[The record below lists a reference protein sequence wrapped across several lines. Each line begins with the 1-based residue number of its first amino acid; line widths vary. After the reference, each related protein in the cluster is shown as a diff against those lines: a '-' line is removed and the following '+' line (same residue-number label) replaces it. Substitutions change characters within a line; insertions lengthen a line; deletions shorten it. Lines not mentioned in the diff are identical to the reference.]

1 MTSRLIIEQ
10 EPLKVGQVRKVTSN
24 NGEKIDSI
32 TLLLNNNVEILFVPR
47 NDGTL
52 DFSVSDPQFDTSNL
66 DCSIDKEVL
75 RDLFMAI
82 MYLAARGQG
91 KTYLTA
97 LFCCVRCILFPG
109 TKIVVSSGTLKQAN
123 EVLLKIQDDFMK
135 QSSILRSEIEKCNI
149 GQNDASIYF
158 KNGSWI
164 KTRTSSENSRS
175 ARANCIVVDEFRM
188 VDETVINTVLRKFLT
203 SPRQPKYLQK
213 PEYAHM
219 QERNKEIYM
228 SSAYFKSSW
237 AYRKAQSYTLNF
249 FDDTKKYF
257 ICGLPYQVSVREG
270 LLSRSQLEDE
280 MSEADYN
287 ELVQQMEM
295 ECLWFGD
302 TDGSLFKFDE
312 LTARR
317 RLRKAFPPL
326 SFCNDKITIPK
337 LTSTGKRILSIDV
350 ALMQSTKKKKN
361 DASAIFINDLIQVN
375 DTAYQSN
382 FVYGETFEGLKT
394 DELGMIVMKYF
405 YEYQC
410 TDLVLDTNGIGL
422 GVYDF
427 ITKDQVCQENGK
439 RYQAMTCIN
448 DKDMAERCKVRDA
461 NKVVWSVKANA
472 NFNNEICV
480 LLRNGIQN
488 GKINF
493 LISEQD
499 ADSSL
504 KETYKGYFKM
514 SPTEQAKL
522 KMSYVQTTFAVYEL
536 IKLDHEVKNGNIK
549 VKEVEGM
556 RKDRYSSIAYSYW
569 CACQLELKLKPKTQD
584 TQSLVSKLPIRKAKY
599 N

>member
-1 MTSRLIIEQ
+1 MPQVKTQTEIEKDKQ
-10 EPLKVGQVRKVTSN
+10 QKIMETVAWRAGYYRSNPHRYVIDVLGLSLKWFQQ
-24 NGEKIDSI
+24 I
-32 TLLLNNNVEILFVPR
+32 LLWCMMHYNFV
-47 NDGTL
+47 
-52 DFSVSDPQFDTSNL
+52 
-66 DCSIDKEVL
+66 
-75 RDLFMAI
+75 

-337 LTSTGKRILSIDV
+337 LTATGKRILSIDV

-361 DASAIFINDLIQVN
+361 DTSAIFINDLIQVN

-427 ITKDQVCQENGK
+427 ITKDQICQENGK
-439 RYQAMTCIN
+439 RYKAMTCIN

-493 LISEQD
+493 LIPEQD

-522 KMSYVQTTFAVYEL
+522 KMSYIQTTFAVYEL

-569 CACQLELKLKPKTQD
+569 CACQLELKLKPKTQS
-584 TQSLVSKLPIRKAKY
+584 TQSLINKLPIRQPSHSSSFSKRF
-599 N
+599 

>member
-1 MTSRLIIEQ
+1 MPQLKTQTEIEKDKQ
-10 EPLKVGQVRKVTSN
+10 Q
-24 NGEKIDSI
+24 KIME
-32 TLLLNNNVEILFVPR
+32 TVAWKAGYYRANPHR
-47 NDGTL
+47 Y
-52 DFSVSDPQFDTSNL
+52 VS
-66 DCSIDKEVL
+66 EVL
-75 RDLFMAI
+75 GLSLKWFQQILLWCMMHYNFV

-237 AYRKAQSYTLNF
+237 AYKKAQSYTLNF

-326 SFCNDKITIPK
+326 SFCNDKISIPK
-337 LTSTGKRILSIDV
+337 LTATGKRILSIDV

-427 ITKDQVCQENGK
+427 ITKDQICQENGK

-493 LISEQD
+493 LIPEQD

-522 KMSYVQTTFAVYEL
+522 KMSYIQTTFAVYEL

-569 CACQLELKLKPKTQD
+569 CACQLELKLKPKTQN
-584 TQSLVSKLPIRKAKY
+584 TQSLVSKLPIRQGKRFSMF

>member
-1 MTSRLIIEQ
+1 MPQLKTQTEIEKDKQ
-10 EPLKVGQVRKVTSN
+10 QKIMETVAWRAGYYRNNPHRYVIDVLGLSLKWFQQ
-24 NGEKIDSI
+24 I
-32 TLLLNNNVEILFVPR
+32 LLWCMMHYNFV
-47 NDGTL
+47 
-52 DFSVSDPQFDTSNL
+52 
-66 DCSIDKEVL
+66 
-75 RDLFMAI
+75 

-257 ICGLPYQVSVREG
+257 ICGLPSQVSVREG

-337 LTSTGKRILSIDV
+337 LTATGKRILSIAV
-350 ALMQSTKKKKN
+350 ALMHSTKKKKN

-427 ITKDQVCQENGK
+427 ITKDQICQENGK

-493 LISEQD
+493 LIPEQD

-514 SPTEQAKL
+514 NQTEQAKL
-522 KMSYVQTTFAVYEL
+522 KMSYIQTTFAVYEL

-584 TQSLVSKLPIRKAKY
+584 TQSLVSKLTIRNAKY

>member
-1 MTSRLIIEQ
+1 MPQLKTQTEIEKDKQ
-10 EPLKVGQVRKVTSN
+10 Q
-24 NGEKIDSI
+24 KIMETI
-32 TLLLNNNVEILFVPR
+32 AWKAGYYRANPHR
-47 NDGTL
+47 Y
-52 DFSVSDPQFDTSNL
+52 VS
-66 DCSIDKEVL
+66 EVL
-75 RDLFMAI
+75 GLSLKWFQQILLWCMMHYNFV

-337 LTSTGKRILSIDV
+337 LTATGKRILSIDV

-427 ITKDQVCQENGK
+427 ITKDQICQENGK

-448 DKDMAERCKVRDA
+448 DKDMTERCKVRDA

-493 LISEQD
+493 LIPEQD

-514 SPTEQAKL
+514 SPTEQTKL
-522 KMSYVQTTFAVYEL
+522 KMSYIQTTFAIYEL

-584 TQSLVSKLPIRKAKY
+584 TQSLVSKLTIRKAKY

>member
-1 MTSRLIIEQ
+1 MPQLKTQTEIEKGKQ
-10 EPLKVGQVRKVTSN
+10 Q
-24 NGEKIDSI
+24 KIM
-32 TLLLNNNVEILFVPR
+32 EIVAWKAGYYRANPHR
-47 NDGTL
+47 Y
-52 DFSVSDPQFDTSNL
+52 VS
-66 DCSIDKEVL
+66 EVL
-75 RDLFMAI
+75 GLSLKWFQQILLWCMMHYNFV

-203 SPRQPKYLQK
+203 SPRQPKYLRK
-213 PEYAHM
+213 PEYAHL

-237 AYRKAQSYTLNF
+237 AYKKAQSYTINF
-249 FDDTKKYF
+249 FDDTKRYF
-257 ICGLPYQVSVREG
+257 ICGLPYQVSIREG
-270 LLSRSQLEDE
+270 LLSREQLQDE

-317 RLRKAFPPL
+317 RLRKALPPL

-337 LTSTGKRILSIDV
+337 LTTTGKRILSIDV

-361 DASAIFINDLIQVN
+361 DASAIFINDLIQIN

-427 ITKDQVCQENGK
+427 ITKDQISQENGK
-439 RYQAMTCIN
+439 RYKAMTCIN

-493 LISEQD
+493 LIPEQD
-499 ADSSL
+499 ADTSL
-504 KETYKGYFKM
+504 KEMYKGYYKM

-522 KMSYVQTTFAVYEL
+522 KMSYIQTTFAVYEL

-549 VKEVEGM
+549 VKEVDGM

-569 CACQLELKLKPKTQD
+569 CACQLELKLKPKNNNTND
-584 TQSLVSKLPIRKAKY
+584 LVSRLPIRQGKRFSMF

>member
-1 MTSRLIIEQ
+1 MPQLKTQTEIEKDKQ
-10 EPLKVGQVRKVTSN
+10 QKIMETVAWRAGYYRNNPHRYVIDVLGLSLKWFQQ
-24 NGEKIDSI
+24 I
-32 TLLLNNNVEILFVPR
+32 LLWCMMHYNFV
-47 NDGTL
+47 
-52 DFSVSDPQFDTSNL
+52 
-66 DCSIDKEVL
+66 
-75 RDLFMAI
+75 

-203 SPRQPKYLQK
+203 SPRQPKYLRK
-213 PEYAHM
+213 PEYAHL

-337 LTSTGKRILSIDV
+337 LTATGKRILSIDV

-427 ITKDQVCQENGK
+427 ITKDQICQENGK

-448 DKDMAERCKVRDA
+448 DKDMAERCKVREA

-522 KMSYVQTTFAVYEL
+522 KMSYIQTTFAVYEL
-536 IKLDHEVKNGNIK
+536 VKLDHEVKNGNIK

-569 CACQLELKLKPKTQD
+569 CACQLELKLKPKTQS
-584 TQSLVSKLPIRKAKY
+584 TQSLINKLPIRQPSHSSSFSKRF
-599 N
+599 

>member
-1 MTSRLIIEQ
+1 MPQLKTQTEIEKDKQ
-10 EPLKVGQVRKVTSN
+10 QKIMETIAWRAGYYRNNPHRYVIDVLGLSLKWFQQ
-24 NGEKIDSI
+24 I
-32 TLLLNNNVEILFVPR
+32 LLWCMMHYNFV
-47 NDGTL
+47 
-52 DFSVSDPQFDTSNL
+52 
-66 DCSIDKEVL
+66 
-75 RDLFMAI
+75 

-295 ECLWFGD
+295 ECLWFGY

-326 SFCNDKITIPK
+326 NFCNDKITIPK
-337 LTSTGKRILSIDV
+337 LTATGKRILSIDV

-427 ITKDQVCQENGK
+427 ITKDQICQENGK

-488 GKINF
+488 GKVNF

-514 SPTEQAKL
+514 NPTEQAKL
-522 KMSYVQTTFAVYEL
+522 KMSYIQTTFAVYEL

-584 TQSLVSKLPIRKAKY
+584 TQSLVSKLTIRKAKY

>member
-1 MTSRLIIEQ
+1 MPQLKTQTEIEKDKQ
-10 EPLKVGQVRKVTSN
+10 QKIMETVAWRAGYYRNNPHRYVIDVLGLSLKWFQQ
-24 NGEKIDSI
+24 I
-32 TLLLNNNVEILFVPR
+32 LLWCMMHYNFV
-47 NDGTL
+47 
-52 DFSVSDPQFDTSNL
+52 
-66 DCSIDKEVL
+66 
-75 RDLFMAI
+75 

-237 AYRKAQSYTLNF
+237 AYKKAQSYTLNF

-337 LTSTGKRILSIDV
+337 LTATGKRILSIDV

-375 DTAYQSN
+375 NTAYQSN

-584 TQSLVSKLPIRKAKY
+584 TQSLVSKLTIRKAKY

>member
-1 MTSRLIIEQ
+1 MPQLKTQTEIEKDKQ
-10 EPLKVGQVRKVTSN
+10 Q
-24 NGEKIDSI
+24 KIMETI
-32 TLLLNNNVEILFVPR
+32 AWKAGYYRANPHR
-47 NDGTL
+47 Y
-52 DFSVSDPQFDTSNL
+52 VS
-66 DCSIDKEVL
+66 EVL
-75 RDLFMAI
+75 GLSLKWFQQILLWCMMYYNFV

-427 ITKDQVCQENGK
+427 ITKDQICQENGK

-493 LISEQD
+493 LIPEQD

-522 KMSYVQTTFAVYEL
+522 KMSYIQTTFAVYEL
-536 IKLDHEVKNGNIK
+536 VKLDHEVKNGNIK

-569 CACQLELKLKPKTQD
+569 CACQLELKLKPKTQS
-584 TQSLVSKLPIRKAKY
+584 TQSLINKLPIRQPSHSSSFSKRF
-599 N
+599 

>member
-1 MTSRLIIEQ
+1 MPQLKTQTEIEKGKQ
-10 EPLKVGQVRKVTSN
+10 QKIMEIVAWKAGYYRSN
-24 NGEKIDSI
+24 
-32 TLLLNNNVEILFVPR
+32 PHR
-47 NDGTL
+47 Y
-52 DFSVSDPQFDTSNL
+52 VS
-66 DCSIDKEVL
+66 EVL
-75 RDLFMAI
+75 GLSLKWFQQILLWCMMHYNFV

-135 QSSILRSEIEKCNI
+135 QSPILRSEIDKCNI

-203 SPRQPKYLQK
+203 SPRQPKYLRK
-213 PEYAHM
+213 PEYAHL

-237 AYRKAQSYTLNF
+237 AYKKAQSYTINF
-249 FDDTKKYF
+249 FDDTKRYF
-257 ICGLPYQVSVREG
+257 ICGLPYQVSIREG
-270 LLSRSQLEDE
+270 LLSREQLQDE

-317 RLRKAFPPL
+317 RLRKALPPL

-337 LTSTGKRILSIDV
+337 LTTTGKRILSIDV

-427 ITKDQVCQENGK
+427 ITKDQISQENGK
-439 RYQAMTCIN
+439 RYKAMTCIN

-493 LISEQD
+493 LIPEQD
-499 ADSSL
+499 ADTSL
-504 KETYKGYFKM
+504 KEIYKGYYKM

-522 KMSYVQTTFAVYEL
+522 KMSYIQTTFAVYEL

-569 CACQLELKLKPKTQD
+569 CACQLELKLKPKQEN
-584 TQSLVSKLPIRKAKY
+584 TQSLVNLLPIKQGYR
-599 N
+599 NR

>member
-1 MTSRLIIEQ
+1 MPQLKTQTEIEKDKQ
-10 EPLKVGQVRKVTSN
+10 QKIMETVAWRAGYYRNNPHRYVIDVLGLSLKWFQQ
-24 NGEKIDSI
+24 I
-32 TLLLNNNVEILFVPR
+32 LLWCMMHYNFV
-47 NDGTL
+47 
-52 DFSVSDPQFDTSNL
+52 
-66 DCSIDKEVL
+66 
-75 RDLFMAI
+75 

-337 LTSTGKRILSIDV
+337 LTATGKRILSIDV

-427 ITKDQVCQENGK
+427 ITKDQICQENGK
-439 RYQAMTCIN
+439 RYRAMTCIN

-493 LISEQD
+493 LIPEQD

-522 KMSYVQTTFAVYEL
+522 KMSYIQTTFAVYEL

-556 RKDRYSSIAYSYW
+556 RKDRYSSIAYNFW
-569 CACQLELKLKPKTQD
+569 CACQLELKLKPKTQN
-584 TQSLVSKLPIRKAKY
+584 TQNLVDRLPIRQSKRFSLY

>member
-1 MTSRLIIEQ
+1 MPQLKTQTEIEKGKQ
-10 EPLKVGQVRKVTSN
+10 QKIMEIVAWKAGYYRSN
-24 NGEKIDSI
+24 
-32 TLLLNNNVEILFVPR
+32 PHR
-47 NDGTL
+47 Y
-52 DFSVSDPQFDTSNL
+52 VS
-66 DCSIDKEVL
+66 EVL
-75 RDLFMAI
+75 GLSLKWFQQILLWCMMHYNFV

-203 SPRQPKYLQK
+203 SPRQPKYLRK
-213 PEYAHM
+213 PEYAHL

-237 AYRKAQSYTLNF
+237 AYKKAQSYTINF
-249 FDDTKKYF
+249 FDDTKRYF
-257 ICGLPYQVSVREG
+257 ICGLPYQVSIREG
-270 LLSRSQLEDE
+270 LLSREQLQDE

-317 RLRKAFPPL
+317 RLRKALPPL

-337 LTSTGKRILSIDV
+337 LTTTGKRILSIDV

-427 ITKDQVCQENGK
+427 ITKDQISQENGK
-439 RYQAMTCIN
+439 RYKAMTCIN

-493 LISEQD
+493 LIPEQD
-499 ADSSL
+499 ADTSL
-504 KETYKGYFKM
+504 KEIYKGYYKM

-522 KMSYVQTTFAVYEL
+522 KMSYIQTTFAVYEL

-549 VKEVEGM
+549 VKEVDGM

-569 CACQLELKLKPKTQD
+569 CACQLELKLKPKQED
-584 TQSLVSKLPIRKAKY
+584 TQSLVNLLPIKQGYR
-599 N
+599 NR

>member
-1 MTSRLIIEQ
+1 MPQLKTQTEIEKDKQ
-10 EPLKVGQVRKVTSN
+10 Q
-24 NGEKIDSI
+24 KIMETI
-32 TLLLNNNVEILFVPR
+32 AWKAGYYRANPHRYVY
-47 NDGTL
+47 
-52 DFSVSDPQFDTSNL
+52 
-66 DCSIDKEVL
+66 EVL
-75 RDLFMAI
+75 GLSLKWFQQILLWCMMHYNFV

-237 AYRKAQSYTLNF
+237 AYKKAQSYTLNF

-337 LTSTGKRILSIDV
+337 LTATGKRILSIDV

-427 ITKDQVCQENGK
+427 ITKDQICQENGK
-439 RYQAMTCIN
+439 RYKAMTCIN

-493 LISEQD
+493 LIPEQD

-522 KMSYVQTTFAVYEL
+522 KMSYIQTTFAVYEL

-569 CACQLELKLKPKTQD
+569 CACQLELKLKPKTQS
-584 TQSLVSKLPIRKAKY
+584 TQSLINKLPIRQPSHSSSFSKRF
-599 N
+599 

>member
-1 MTSRLIIEQ
+1 MPQLKTQTEIEKDKQ
-10 EPLKVGQVRKVTSN
+10 QKIMETVAWRAGYYRNNPHRYVIDVLGLSLKWFQQ
-24 NGEKIDSI
+24 I
-32 TLLLNNNVEILFVPR
+32 LLWCMMHYNFV
-47 NDGTL
+47 
-52 DFSVSDPQFDTSNL
+52 
-66 DCSIDKEVL
+66 
-75 RDLFMAI
+75 

-257 ICGLPYQVSVREG
+257 ICGLPYQVSIREG
-270 LLSRSQLEDE
+270 LLSREQLQDE

-317 RLRKAFPPL
+317 RLRKALPPL

-337 LTSTGKRILSIDV
+337 LTTTGKRILSIDV

-427 ITKDQVCQENGK
+427 ITKDQISQENGK
-439 RYQAMTCIN
+439 RYKAMTCIN

-493 LISEQD
+493 LIPEQD
-499 ADSSL
+499 ADTSL
-504 KETYKGYFKM
+504 KEIYKGYYKM

-522 KMSYVQTTFAVYEL
+522 KMSYIQTTFAVYEL

-569 CACQLELKLKPKTQD
+569 CACQLELKLKPKQED
-584 TQSLVSKLPIRKAKY
+584 TQSLVNLLPIKQGYR
-599 N
+599 NR

>member
-1 MTSRLIIEQ
+1 MPQVKTQTEIEKDKQ
-10 EPLKVGQVRKVTSN
+10 QKIMETVAWRAGYYRSNPHRYVIDVLGLSLKWFQQ
-24 NGEKIDSI
+24 I
-32 TLLLNNNVEILFVPR
+32 LLWCMMHYNFV
-47 NDGTL
+47 
-52 DFSVSDPQFDTSNL
+52 
-66 DCSIDKEVL
+66 
-75 RDLFMAI
+75 

-326 SFCNDKITIPK
+326 SFCNDKIIIPK
-337 LTSTGKRILSIDV
+337 LTATGKRILSIDV

-427 ITKDQVCQENGK
+427 ITKDQICQENGK
-439 RYQAMTCIN
+439 RYKAMTCIN

-493 LISEQD
+493 LIPEQD

-522 KMSYVQTTFAVYEL
+522 KMSYIQTTFAVYEL
-536 IKLDHEVKNGNIK
+536 VKLDHEVKNGNIK

-584 TQSLVSKLPIRKAKY
+584 TQSLVSKLTIRKAKY

>member
-1 MTSRLIIEQ
+1 MPQLKTQTEIEKDKQ
-10 EPLKVGQVRKVTSN
+10 Q
-24 NGEKIDSI
+24 KIMETI
-32 TLLLNNNVEILFVPR
+32 AWKAGYYRANPHR
-47 NDGTL
+47 Y
-52 DFSVSDPQFDTSNL
+52 VS
-66 DCSIDKEVL
+66 EVL
-75 RDLFMAI
+75 GLSLKWFQQILLWCMMHYNFV

-337 LTSTGKRILSIDV
+337 LTATSKRILSIDV

-427 ITKDQVCQENGK
+427 ITKDQICQENGK

-493 LISEQD
+493 LIPEQD

-522 KMSYVQTTFAVYEL
+522 KMSYIQTTFAVYEL
-536 IKLDHEVKNGNIK
+536 VKLDHEVKNGNIK

-584 TQSLVSKLPIRKAKY
+584 TQSLVSKLTIRKAKY

>member
-1 MTSRLIIEQ
+1 MPQVKTQTEIEKDKQ
-10 EPLKVGQVRKVTSN
+10 QKIMETVAWRAGYYRSNPHRYVIDVLGLSLKWFQQ
-24 NGEKIDSI
+24 I
-32 TLLLNNNVEILFVPR
+32 LLWCMMHYNFV
-47 NDGTL
+47 
-52 DFSVSDPQFDTSNL
+52 
-66 DCSIDKEVL
+66 
-75 RDLFMAI
+75 

-203 SPRQPKYLQK
+203 SPRQPKYLRK
-213 PEYAHM
+213 PEYAHL

-237 AYRKAQSYTLNF
+237 AYKKAQSYTLNF

-257 ICGLPYQVSVREG
+257 ICGLPYQVSIREG

-337 LTSTGKRILSIDV
+337 LTATGKRILSIDV
-350 ALMQSTKKKKN
+350 ALMKSTKKKKN
-361 DASAIFINDLIQVN
+361 DASAIYINDLIQVN

-394 DELGMIVMKYF
+394 DELGIIVMKYF

-427 ITKDQVCQENGK
+427 ITKDQICQENGK
-439 RYQAMTCIN
+439 RYKAMTCIN

-493 LISEQD
+493 LIPEQD

-522 KMSYVQTTFAVYEL
+522 KMSYIQTTFAVYEL

-569 CACQLELKLKPKTQD
+569 CACQLELKLKPQTQN
-584 TQSLVSKLPIRKAKY
+584 TQSLINKLPIRQPSHSSSFSKRF
-599 N
+599 

>member
-1 MTSRLIIEQ
+1 MPQLKTQTEIEKDKQ
-10 EPLKVGQVRKVTSN
+10 QKIMETVAWRAGYYRNNPHRYVIDVLGLSLKWFQQ
-24 NGEKIDSI
+24 I
-32 TLLLNNNVEILFVPR
+32 LLWCMMHYNFV
-47 NDGTL
+47 
-52 DFSVSDPQFDTSNL
+52 
-66 DCSIDKEVL
+66 
-75 RDLFMAI
+75 

-337 LTSTGKRILSIDV
+337 LTATGKRILSIDV

-410 TDLVLDTNGIGL
+410 TDLVLDTNGIGF

-427 ITKDQVCQENGK
+427 ITKDQICQENGK

-493 LISEQD
+493 LIPEQD

-522 KMSYVQTTFAVYEL
+522 KISYIQTTFAVYEL

-584 TQSLVSKLPIRKAKY
+584 TQSLVSKLTIRKAKY

>member
-1 MTSRLIIEQ
+1 MPQLKTQTEIEKDKQ
-10 EPLKVGQVRKVTSN
+10 QKIMETVAWRAGYYRNNPHRYVIDVLGLSLKWFQQ
-24 NGEKIDSI
+24 I
-32 TLLLNNNVEILFVPR
+32 LLWCMMHYNFV
-47 NDGTL
+47 
-52 DFSVSDPQFDTSNL
+52 
-66 DCSIDKEVL
+66 
-75 RDLFMAI
+75 

-203 SPRQPKYLQK
+203 SPRQPKYLRK
-213 PEYAHM
+213 PEYAHL

-237 AYRKAQSYTLNF
+237 AYKKAQSYTLNF

-257 ICGLPYQVSVREG
+257 ICGLPYQVSIREG

-337 LTSTGKRILSIDV
+337 LTATGKRILSIDV
-350 ALMQSTKKKKN
+350 ALMKSTKKKKN
-361 DASAIFINDLIQVN
+361 DASAIYINDLIQVN

-427 ITKDQVCQENGK
+427 ITKNQICQENGK
-439 RYQAMTCIN
+439 RYKAMTCIN

-493 LISEQD
+493 LIPEQD

-522 KMSYVQTTFAVYEL
+522 KMSYIQTTFAVYEL

-569 CACQLELKLKPKTQD
+569 CACQLELKLKPQTQN
-584 TQSLVSKLPIRKAKY
+584 TQSLINKLPIRQPSHSSSFSKRF
-599 N
+599 

>member
-1 MTSRLIIEQ
+1 MPQLKTQTEIEKDKQ
-10 EPLKVGQVRKVTSN
+10 QKIMETVAWRAGYYRNNPHRYVIDVLGLSLKWFQQ
-24 NGEKIDSI
+24 I
-32 TLLLNNNVEILFVPR
+32 LLWCMMHYNFV
-47 NDGTL
+47 
-52 DFSVSDPQFDTSNL
+52 
-66 DCSIDKEVL
+66 
-75 RDLFMAI
+75 

-203 SPRQPKYLQK
+203 SPRQPKYLRK
-213 PEYAHM
+213 PEYAHL

-237 AYRKAQSYTLNF
+237 AYKKAQSYTINF
-249 FDDTKKYF
+249 FDDTKRYF
-257 ICGLPYQVSVREG
+257 ICGLPYQVSIREG
-270 LLSRSQLEDE
+270 LLSREQLQDE

-312 LTARR
+312 LTSRR
-317 RLRKAFPPL
+317 RLRKALPPL
-326 SFCNDKITIPK
+326 SFCNDKITVPK
-337 LTSTGKRILSIDV
+337 LTTTGKRILSIDV

-427 ITKDQVCQENGK
+427 ITKDQISQENGK
-439 RYQAMTCIN
+439 RYKAMTCIN

-493 LISEQD
+493 LIPEQD
-499 ADSSL
+499 ADTSL
-504 KETYKGYFKM
+504 KEIYKGYYKM

-522 KMSYVQTTFAVYEL
+522 KMSYIQTTFAVYEL

-569 CACQLELKLKPKTQD
+569 CACQLELKLKPKTQN
-584 TQSLVSKLPIRKAKY
+584 TQNLVDRLPIRQGKRFSMF

>member
-1 MTSRLIIEQ
+1 MPQLKTQTEIEKGKQ
-10 EPLKVGQVRKVTSN
+10 Q
-24 NGEKIDSI
+24 KIM
-32 TLLLNNNVEILFVPR
+32 EIVAWKAGYYRANPHR
-47 NDGTL
+47 Y
-52 DFSVSDPQFDTSNL
+52 VS
-66 DCSIDKEVL
+66 EVL
-75 RDLFMAI
+75 GLSLKWFQQILLWCMMHYNFV

-257 ICGLPYQVSVREG
+257 ICGLPYQVSIREG
-270 LLSRSQLEDE
+270 LLSREQLQDE

-317 RLRKAFPPL
+317 RLRKALPPL

-337 LTSTGKRILSIDV
+337 LTTTGKRILSIDV

-427 ITKDQVCQENGK
+427 ITKDQISQENGK
-439 RYQAMTCIN
+439 RYKAMTCIN

-493 LISEQD
+493 LIPEQD
-499 ADSSL
+499 ADTSL
-504 KETYKGYFKM
+504 KEIYKGYYKM

-522 KMSYVQTTFAVYEL
+522 KMSYIQTTFAVYEL

-569 CACQLELKLKPKTQD
+569 CACQLELKLKPKQED
-584 TQSLVSKLPIRKAKY
+584 TQNLVNLLPIKQGYR
-599 N
+599 NR

>member
-1 MTSRLIIEQ
+1 MPQLKTQTEIEKDKQ
-10 EPLKVGQVRKVTSN
+10 Q
-24 NGEKIDSI
+24 KIMETI
-32 TLLLNNNVEILFVPR
+32 AWKAGYYRANPHR
-47 NDGTL
+47 Y
-52 DFSVSDPQFDTSNL
+52 VS
-66 DCSIDKEVL
+66 EVL
-75 RDLFMAI
+75 GLSLKWFQQILLWCMMHYNFV

-97 LFCCVRCILFPG
+97 LFCCVRCILFSC

-237 AYRKAQSYTLNF
+237 AYKKAQSYTLNF

-337 LTSTGKRILSIDV
+337 LTATGKRILSIDV

-410 TDLVLDTNGIGL
+410 TVLDTNGIGL

-427 ITKDQVCQENGK
+427 ITKDQICQENGK

-493 LISEQD
+493 LIPEQD

-522 KMSYVQTTFAVYEL
+522 KMSYIQTTFAVYEL

-584 TQSLVSKLPIRKAKY
+584 TQSLVNKLPIRQSKRFSLY

>member
-1 MTSRLIIEQ
+1 MPQLKTQTEIEKDKQ
-10 EPLKVGQVRKVTSN
+10 Q
-24 NGEKIDSI
+24 KIMETI
-32 TLLLNNNVEILFVPR
+32 AWKAGYYRANPHR
-47 NDGTL
+47 Y
-52 DFSVSDPQFDTSNL
+52 VS
-66 DCSIDKEVL
+66 EVL
-75 RDLFMAI
+75 GLSLKWFQQILLWCMMHYNFV

-237 AYRKAQSYTLNF
+237 AYKKAQSYTLNF

-337 LTSTGKRILSIDV
+337 LTATGKRILSIDV

>member
-1 MTSRLIIEQ
+1 MPQLKTQTEIEKDKQ
-10 EPLKVGQVRKVTSN
+10 QKIMETVAWRAGYYRNNPHRYVIDVLGLSLKWFQQ
-24 NGEKIDSI
+24 I
-32 TLLLNNNVEILFVPR
+32 LLWCMMHYNFV
-47 NDGTL
+47 
-52 DFSVSDPQFDTSNL
+52 
-66 DCSIDKEVL
+66 
-75 RDLFMAI
+75 

-337 LTSTGKRILSIDV
+337 LTATGKRILSIDV
-350 ALMQSTKKKKN
+350 ALMKSTKKKKN
-361 DASAIFINDLIQVN
+361 DASAIYINDLIQVN

-410 TDLVLDTNGIGL
+410 TDLVLDTNGIGS

-427 ITKDQVCQENGK
+427 ITKDQICQENGK
-439 RYQAMTCIN
+439 RYKAMTCIN

-493 LISEQD
+493 LIPEQD

-522 KMSYVQTTFAVYEL
+522 KMSYIQTTFAVYEL

-569 CACQLELKLKPKTQD
+569 CACQLELKLKPKTQN
-584 TQSLVSKLPIRKAKY
+584 TQSLINKLPIRQPSHSSSFSKRF
-599 N
+599 

>member
-1 MTSRLIIEQ
+1 MPQLKTQTEIEKDKQ
-10 EPLKVGQVRKVTSN
+10 QKIMETVAWRAGYYRNNPHRYVIDVLGLSLKWFQQ
-24 NGEKIDSI
+24 I
-32 TLLLNNNVEILFVPR
+32 LLWCMMHYNFV
-47 NDGTL
+47 
-52 DFSVSDPQFDTSNL
+52 
-66 DCSIDKEVL
+66 
-75 RDLFMAI
+75 

-427 ITKDQVCQENGK
+427 ITKDQICQENGK

-493 LISEQD
+493 LIPEQD

-522 KMSYVQTTFAVYEL
+522 KMSYIQTTFAVYEL
-536 IKLDHEVKNGNIK
+536 VKLDHEVKNGNIK

-584 TQSLVSKLPIRKAKY
+584 TQSLVSKLTIRKAKY

>member
-1 MTSRLIIEQ
+1 MHQLKTQTEIEKDKQ
-10 EPLKVGQVRKVTSN
+10 QKIMETVAWRAGYYRNNPHRYVIDVLGLSLKWFQQ
-24 NGEKIDSI
+24 I
-32 TLLLNNNVEILFVPR
+32 LLWCMMHYNFV
-47 NDGTL
+47 
-52 DFSVSDPQFDTSNL
+52 
-66 DCSIDKEVL
+66 
-75 RDLFMAI
+75 

-326 SFCNDKITIPK
+326 SFCNDKVIIPK
-337 LTSTGKRILSIDV
+337 LTATGKRILSIDV

-427 ITKDQVCQENGK
+427 ITKDQICQENGK

-488 GKINF
+488 GKVNF

-504 KETYKGYFKM
+504 KETYKGYFRM
-514 SPTEQAKL
+514 NPTEQAKL
-522 KMSYVQTTFAVYEL
+522 KMSYIQTTFAVYEL

-549 VKEVEGM
+549 VKEIEGM

-584 TQSLVSKLPIRKAKY
+584 TQSLVSKLTIRKAKY

>member
-1 MTSRLIIEQ
+1 MPQLKTQTEIEKDKQ
-10 EPLKVGQVRKVTSN
+10 Q
-24 NGEKIDSI
+24 KIME
-32 TLLLNNNVEILFVPR
+32 TVAWKAGYYRANPHR
-47 NDGTL
+47 Y
-52 DFSVSDPQFDTSNL
+52 VS
-66 DCSIDKEVL
+66 EVL
-75 RDLFMAI
+75 GLSLKWFQQILLWCMMHYNFV

-337 LTSTGKRILSIDV
+337 LTATGKRILSIDV

-427 ITKDQVCQENGK
+427 ITKDQICQENGK

-493 LISEQD
+493 LIPEQD

-522 KMSYVQTTFAVYEL
+522 KMSYIQTTFAVYEL
-536 IKLDHEVKNGNIK
+536 IKLDHEVKNGNIR

-569 CACQLELKLKPKTQD
+569 CACQLELKLKPKTQS
-584 TQSLVSKLPIRKAKY
+584 TQSLVSKLPIRQSKRFSLY

>member
-1 MTSRLIIEQ
+1 MPQLKTQTEIEKDKQ
-10 EPLKVGQVRKVTSN
+10 QKIMETVAWRAGYYRNNPHRYVIDVLGLSLKWFQQ
-24 NGEKIDSI
+24 I
-32 TLLLNNNVEILFVPR
+32 LLWCMMHYNFV
-47 NDGTL
+47 
-52 DFSVSDPQFDTSNL
+52 
-66 DCSIDKEVL
+66 
-75 RDLFMAI
+75 

-109 TKIVVSSGTLKQAN
+109 TKIAVSSGTLKQAN

-257 ICGLPYQVSVREG
+257 ICGLPYQVSIREG
-270 LLSRSQLEDE
+270 LLSREQLQDE

-312 LTARR
+312 LIARR
-317 RLRKAFPPL
+317 RLRKALPPL

-337 LTSTGKRILSIDV
+337 LTTTGKRILSIDV

-427 ITKDQVCQENGK
+427 ITKDQISQENGK
-439 RYQAMTCIN
+439 RYKAMTCIN

-493 LISEQD
+493 LIPEQD
-499 ADSSL
+499 ADTSL
-504 KETYKGYFKM
+504 KEIYKGYYKM

-522 KMSYVQTTFAVYEL
+522 KMSYIQTTFAVYEL

-549 VKEVEGM
+549 VKEVDGM

-569 CACQLELKLKPKTQD
+569 CACQLELKLKPKQED
-584 TQSLVSKLPIRKAKY
+584 TQNLVNLLPIKQGYR
-599 N
+599 NR

>member
-1 MTSRLIIEQ
+1 MPQVKTQTEIEKDKQ
-10 EPLKVGQVRKVTSN
+10 QKIMETVAWRAGYYRSNPHRYVIDVLGLSLKWFQQ
-24 NGEKIDSI
+24 I
-32 TLLLNNNVEILFVPR
+32 LLWCMMHYNFV
-47 NDGTL
+47 
-52 DFSVSDPQFDTSNL
+52 
-66 DCSIDKEVL
+66 
-75 RDLFMAI
+75 

-337 LTSTGKRILSIDV
+337 LTATGKRILSIDV

-427 ITKDQVCQENGK
+427 ITKDQICQENGK

-448 DKDMAERCKVRDA
+448 DKDMAERCKIRDA

-493 LISEQD
+493 LIPEQD
-499 ADSSL
+499 VDTSL

-522 KMSYVQTTFAVYEL
+522 KMSYIQTTFAVYEL
-536 IKLDHEVKNGNIK
+536 VKLDHEVKNGNIK

-569 CACQLELKLKPKTQD
+569 CACQLELKLKPKTQS
-584 TQSLVSKLPIRKAKY
+584 TQSLVSKLPIRQGKRFSMF

>member
-1 MTSRLIIEQ
+1 MPQLKTQTEIEKDKQ
-10 EPLKVGQVRKVTSN
+10 QKIMETVAWRAGYYRNNPHRYVIDVLGLSLKWFQQ
-24 NGEKIDSI
+24 I
-32 TLLLNNNVEILFVPR
+32 LLWCMMHYNFV
-47 NDGTL
+47 
-52 DFSVSDPQFDTSNL
+52 
-66 DCSIDKEVL
+66 
-75 RDLFMAI
+75 

-123 EVLLKIQDDFMK
+123 EVLLKIQDDFIK

>member
-1 MTSRLIIEQ
+1 MPQLKTQTEIEKDKQ
-10 EPLKVGQVRKVTSN
+10 QKIMETVAWRAGYYRNNPHRYVIDVLGLSLKWFQQ
-24 NGEKIDSI
+24 I
-32 TLLLNNNVEILFVPR
+32 LLWCMMHYNFV
-47 NDGTL
+47 
-52 DFSVSDPQFDTSNL
+52 
-66 DCSIDKEVL
+66 
-75 RDLFMAI
+75 

-213 PEYAHM
+213 PEYTHL

-237 AYRKAQSYTLNF
+237 AYKKAQSYTLNF

-337 LTSTGKRILSIDV
+337 LTTTGKRILSIDV

-493 LISEQD
+493 LIPEQD

-522 KMSYVQTTFAVYEL
+522 KMSYIQTTFAVYEL
-536 IKLDHEVKNGNIK
+536 VKLDHEVKNGNIK

-584 TQSLVSKLPIRKAKY
+584 TQSLVNKLPIRQSKRFSLY

>member
-1 MTSRLIIEQ
+1 MPQLKTQTEIEKDKQ
-10 EPLKVGQVRKVTSN
+10 Q
-24 NGEKIDSI
+24 KIMETI
-32 TLLLNNNVEILFVPR
+32 AWKAGYYRANPHR
-47 NDGTL
+47 Y
-52 DFSVSDPQFDTSNL
+52 VS
-66 DCSIDKEVL
+66 EVL
-75 RDLFMAI
+75 GLSLKWFQQILLWCMMHYNFV

-337 LTSTGKRILSIDV
+337 LTATGKRILSIDV

-427 ITKDQVCQENGK
+427 IIKDQICQENGK
-439 RYQAMTCIN
+439 RYRAMTCIN

-522 KMSYVQTTFAVYEL
+522 KMSYIQTTFAVYEL

-584 TQSLVSKLPIRKAKY
+584 TQSLVSKLTIRKAKY

>member
-1 MTSRLIIEQ
+1 MPQLKTQTEIEKDKQ
-10 EPLKVGQVRKVTSN
+10 QKIMETVAWRAGYYRNNPHRYVIDVLGLSLKWFQQ
-24 NGEKIDSI
+24 I
-32 TLLLNNNVEILFVPR
+32 LLWCMMHYNFV
-47 NDGTL
+47 
-52 DFSVSDPQFDTSNL
+52 
-66 DCSIDKEVL
+66 
-75 RDLFMAI
+75 

-203 SPRQPKYLQK
+203 SPRQPKYLRK
-213 PEYAHM
+213 PEYAHL

-237 AYRKAQSYTLNF
+237 AYKKAQSYTLNF

-257 ICGLPYQVSVREG
+257 ICGLPYQVSIREG

-337 LTSTGKRILSIDV
+337 LTATGKRILSIDV